1 MPAIDP
7 FLPSS
12 PLSSPSHSVFQSEP
26 FQFRRWSSKV
36 RAKQFFVFL
45 FFVVLVF
52 AGKFS
57 FLGVTM
63 DHVHPNFAPYILN
76 LSKNNIKVCA
86 MYDLEMF
93 E

>member
-1 MPAIDP
+1 
-7 FLPSS
+7 
-12 PLSSPSHSVFQSEP
+12 
-26 FQFRRWSSKV
+26 
-36 RAKQFFVFL
+36 
-45 FFVVLVF
+45 VF

-57 FLGVTM
+57 FLGVAM